1 MAACHALYP
10 IGHGTLDQE
19 GRTMVQDDHKWVD
32 GTILELQNGSAYDHK
47 LWLKDGELKV
57 HGDMAF
63 FLRTRTWV
71 REQSKC

>member
-1 MAACHALYP
+1 
-10 IGHGTLDQE
+10 
-19 GRTMVQDDHKWVD
+19 MVQDDHKWVD

-57 HGDMAF
+57 HGDVAF